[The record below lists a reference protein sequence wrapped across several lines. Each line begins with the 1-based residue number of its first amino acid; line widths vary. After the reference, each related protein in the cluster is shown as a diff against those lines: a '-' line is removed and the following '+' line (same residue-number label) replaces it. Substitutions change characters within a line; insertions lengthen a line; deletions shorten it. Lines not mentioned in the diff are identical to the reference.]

1 MGSRIRIVVNMTYS
15 KLFAIFTVLAI
26 LPLCFACK
34 SSPPETGGHHQTG
47 GDSDLDW
54 QGSNTGG
61 SSQTGGNIGGSSQTG
76 SNNGFQ
82 VEGPIT
88 YDLDVPDAGPNAGD
102 ITGGVSSG
110 NRGGCEGFAELK
122 AEETTLFRIEKA
134 PHEDENAKISKITL
148 EQSVRAIARR
158 SAKTL
163 NVQGNC
169 CWQFHEG
176 IRYTKAY
183 KIIRNSDEIPLSWM
197 PRSLK
202 LIAC

>member
-1 MGSRIRIVVNMTYS
+1 MGSRIKIVVNMTYL
-15 KLFAIFTVLAI
+15 KLFTVLAI

-88 YDLDVPDAGPNAGD
+88 YDLDVPEAGPNAGD

-110 NRGGCEGFAELK
+110 DRGGCQGFAELK
-122 AEETTLFRIEKA
+122 AEETTLFRIDKA
-134 PHEDENAKISKITL
+134 PHEDENSKMSKITL
-148 EQSVRAIARR
+148 EQSVRSIARR

-176 IRYTKAY
+176 TRYTKAR
-183 KIIRNSDEIPLSWM
+183 KIVRNSNEIELSWV

>member
-1 MGSRIRIVVNMTYS
+1 MGSRIKIVVNMTYL
-15 KLFAIFTVLAI
+15 KLFTVLAI

-61 SSQTGGNIGGSSQTG
+61 SSQTGGNVGGSSQTG

-110 NRGGCEGFAELK
+110 NRRGCEGFAELK
-122 AEETTLFRIEKA
+122 AEETTLFKIEKA
-134 PHEDENAKISKITL
+134 PHEDENSKMSKITL
-148 EQSVRAIARR
+148 EQSVRSIARR

-176 IRYTKAY
+176 TRYTKAR
-183 KIIRNSDEIPLSWM
+183 KIVRNSNEIELSWV

-202 LIAC
+202 LIEC

>member
-1 MGSRIRIVVNMTYS
+1 MGSRIKIVVNMTYL
-15 KLFAIFTVLAI
+15 KLFTVLAI

-122 AEETTLFRIEKA
+122 AEETTLFKINKA
-134 PHEDENAKISKITL
+134 PHEDENAKMSKITL
-148 EQSVRAIARR
+148 DQSVRSIARR

-176 IRYTKAY
+176 TRYTKAR
-183 KIIRNSDEIPLSWM
+183 KIVRNSNEIVLSWV

>member
-1 MGSRIRIVVNMTYS
+1 MGSRIKIVVNMTYL
-15 KLFAIFTVLAI
+15 KLFTVLAI

-134 PHEDENAKISKITL
+134 PHEDENSKMSKITL

-176 IRYTKAY
+176 TRYTKAR
-183 KIIRNSDEIPLSWM
+183 KIVRNSNEIELSWM

-202 LIAC
+202 LIEC

>member
-34 SSPPETGGHHQTG
+34 SSPTETGGHHQTG

-54 QGSNTGG
+54 QGSSTGG

-88 YDLDVPDAGPNAGD
+88 YDLDIPDAGPNAGD

-122 AEETTLFRIEKA
+122 AEETTLF
-134 PHEDENAKISKITL
+134 KI
-148 EQSVRAIARR
+148 
-158 SAKTL
+158 
-163 NVQGNC
+163 
-169 CWQFHEG
+169 
-176 IRYTKAY
+176 
-183 KIIRNSDEIPLSWM
+183 
-197 PRSLK
+197 
-202 LIAC
+202 

>member
-1 MGSRIRIVVNMTYS
+1 MGSRIRIVTNMTYL
-15 KLFAIFTVLAI
+15 KLFTVLAI
-26 LPLCFACK
+26 LPLFFACK

-110 NRGGCEGFAELK
+110 NLDGCEGFAELK
-122 AEETTLFRIEKA
+122 AEETTLFKINKA
-134 PHEDENAKISKITL
+134 PHEDENSRMSKITY
-148 EQSVRAIARR
+148 EQSVRSIGRR

-176 IRYTKAY
+176 ARYTKAR
-183 KIIRNSDEIPLSWM
+183 KIVRNSNEIELSWM

>member
-1 MGSRIRIVVNMTYS
+1 MGSRIKIVVNMTYL
-15 KLFAIFTVLAI
+15 KLFTVLAI

-61 SSQTGGNIGGSSQTG
+61 SSQSGGNIGGSSQTG

-122 AEETTLFRIEKA
+122 AEETTLFKIEKA
-134 PHEDENAKISKITL
+134 PHEDENAKMSKITL
-148 EQSVRAIARR
+148 EQSVRAVARR

-176 IRYTKAY
+176 TRYTKAR
-183 KIIRNSDEIPLSWM
+183 KIVRNSNEIELSWI

>member
-34 SSPPETGGHHQTG
+34 SSPTETGGHHQTG

-54 QGSNTGG
+54 QGSSTGG

-88 YDLDVPDAGPNAGD
+88 YDLDVPDAGQIGACV
-102 ITGGVSSG
+102 TGCASSG
-110 NRGGCEGFAELK
+110 SRDGCEGFAELK
-122 AEETTLFRIEKA
+122 AEETTLF
-134 PHEDENAKISKITL
+134 KISKAPEEPENSKMSTITL
-148 EQSVRAIARR
+148 DQSVRSIGRR

-176 IRYTKAY
+176 TRYTKAR
-183 KIIRNSDEIPLSWM
+183 KIVRNSNEIELSWM

>member
-1 MGSRIRIVVNMTYS
+1 MGSRIKIVANMTYL
-15 KLFAIFTVLAI
+15 KLFTVLAI

-47 GDSDLDW
+47 GDSALDW
-54 QGSNTGG
+54 QGSDTGG

-88 YDLDVPDAGPNAGD
+88 YDLDVPDDGPNAGD

-110 NRGGCEGFAELK
+110 NRDGCQGFAELK
-122 AEETTLFRIEKA
+122 AEETTLIRIDKA
-134 PHEDENAKISKITL
+134 PEEDENSKMSKITL
-148 EQSVRAIARR
+148 DQSVRSIARR

-176 IRYTKAY
+176 IRYTKAR
-183 KIIRNSDEIPLSWM
+183 KIVRNSNEIELSWV

>member
-1 MGSRIRIVVNMTYS
+1 MGSRIKIVVNMTYL
-15 KLFAIFTVLAI
+15 KLFTVLAI

-102 ITGGVSSG
+102 ITGGVSSETA
-110 NRGGCEGFAELK
+110 GCEGFAELK
-122 AEETTLFRIEKA
+122 AEETTLFKSIRPLMKMRI
-134 PHEDENAKISKITL
+134 
-148 EQSVRAIARR
+148 QRC
-158 SAKTL
+158 
-163 NVQGNC
+163 Q
-169 CWQFHEG
+169 
-176 IRYTKAY
+176 
-183 KIIRNSDEIPLSWM
+183 
-197 PRSLK
+197 
-202 LIAC
+202 

>member
-1 MGSRIRIVVNMTYS
+1 MGSRIKIVVNMTYL
-15 KLFAIFTVLAI
+15 KLFTVLAI

-61 SSQTGGNIGGSSQTG
+61 SSQSGGNIGGSSQTG
-76 SNNGFQ
+76 SNNGFH

-122 AEETTLFRIEKA
+122 AEETTLFKINKA
-134 PHEDENAKISKITL
+134 PHEDENAKMSKITL
-148 EQSVRAIARR
+148 EQSVRSIARR

-176 IRYTKAY
+176 TRYTKAR
-183 KIIRNSDEIPLSWM
+183 KIVRNSNEIELSWV

>member
-54 QGSNTGG
+54 QGSSTGG

-88 YDLDVPDAGPNAGD
+88 YDLDIPDAGPNAGD

-110 NRGGCEGFAELK
+110 NRDGCEGFAELK
-122 AEETTLFRIEKA
+122 AEETTLFKINKA
-134 PHEDENAKISKITL
+134 PHEDENSKMSKITY
-148 EQSVRAIARR
+148 EQSVRSIGRR

-176 IRYTKAY
+176 ARYTKAR
-183 KIIRNSDEIPLSWM
+183 KIVRNSNEIELSWM

>member
-88 YDLDVPDAGPNAGD
+88 YDLDVPEAGPNAGD

-110 NRGGCEGFAELK
+110 DRGGCEGFAELK
-122 AEETTLFRIEKA
+122 AEETTLFKIEKA
-134 PHEDENAKISKITL
+134 PHEDENSKISKITL
-148 EQSVRAIARR
+148 EQSVRSIARR

-176 IRYTKAY
+176 TRYTKAR
-183 KIIRNSDEIPLSWM
+183 KIVRNSNEIELSWI

-202 LIAC
+202 LIVC